1 MENAV
6 DQAQTHYYILSGI
19 QLEFDSFDLGHGV
32 TLSRTYVHLMS
43 HPMLAFEPPP
53 KGKHHP
59 APWQPVE
66 ASPNTTSIDL
76 YAQLSIPCLPNDNK
90 AHHNQASW
98 IALLL
103 RFATDTTVTITLSS
117 SAGLQKVKAG
127 EVRAR
132 LLEPIRRLHEG
143 TTVGLETAEWLRDNW
158 HTSLHLSDNETLMFV
173 LGAIYHSHRSSEEL
187 GLVSVWS
194 ALERLFSSNAA
205 ELKYRVCMN
214 IAAFLEPPGE
224 ERYHKFKYLTKLYDA
239 RSAAAHGSPV
249 KRAAAYMDSA
259 TIASQAILRI
269 IELGRVPT
277 TDDLEKEL
285 LSPSARRLTNPAM

>member
-1 MENAV
+1 
-6 DQAQTHYYILSGI
+6 
-19 QLEFDSFDLGHGV
+19 
-32 TLSRTYVHLMS
+32 MS
-43 HPMLAFEPPP
+43 HPILAFEPAPE
-53 KGKHHP
+53 GKHHP

-66 ASPNTTSIDL
+66 VRPDTTSIDL
-76 YAQLSIPCLPNDNK
+76 YAQLSVPSSPDDDK
-90 AHHNQASW
+90 SHHNHASW

-117 SAGLQKVKAG
+117 SGEFQRVRDG

-132 LLEPIRRLHEG
+132 LLEPIRRLNEG
-143 TTVGLETAEWLRDNW
+143 TTIGRELAEWLRDNW
-158 HTSLHLSDNETLMFV
+158 HSSLHLSDNETLMFV

-187 GLVSVWS
+187 GLVSVWA

-205 ELKYRVCMN
+205 ELKYRVCTN

-224 ERYHKFKYLTKLYDA
+224 GRYQMFKYLTKLYDA

-249 KRAAAYMDSA
+249 KRNAAYMDSA
-259 TIASQAILRI
+259 SIASQAILRI

-277 TDDLEKEL
+277 KDDLEKEL
-285 LSPSARRLTNPAM
+285 LSPSVRHD

>member
-1 MENAV
+1 MGSAAAYAE
-6 DQAQTHYYILSGI
+6 THYYMLSGI
-19 QLEFDSFDLGHGV
+19 QLEFDSFDLGHGA

-43 HPMLAFEPPP
+43 HPILAFDPAP

-59 APWQPVE
+59 GPWQPVE
-66 ASPNTTSIDL
+66 ASPDTTSIDL
-76 YAQLSIPCLPNDNK
+76 YAQLSVPYLPDDKK

-103 RFATDTTVTITLSS
+103 RFATDITVTITLSS
-117 SAGLQKVKAG
+117 SVDFQKLRAG
-127 EVRAR
+127 EIRAR
-132 LLEPIRRLHEG
+132 LLEPIRRPHDG
-143 TTVGLETAEWLRDNW
+143 TTVGRETAEWLRDNW
-158 HTSLHLSDNETLMFV
+158 HSSLHLSDNGALMFA

-187 GLVSVWS
+187 GLVSVWA

-205 ELKYRVCMN
+205 ELKYRVCTN

-224 ERYHKFKYLTKLYDA
+224 ERYEMFKYLTKLYDA

-249 KRAAAYMDSA
+249 KRDAAYMDSA
-259 TIASQAILRI
+259 TVASRAILRI

-277 TDDLEKEL
+277 KEDLEKEL
-285 LSPSARRLTNPAM
+285 LSPSARQD